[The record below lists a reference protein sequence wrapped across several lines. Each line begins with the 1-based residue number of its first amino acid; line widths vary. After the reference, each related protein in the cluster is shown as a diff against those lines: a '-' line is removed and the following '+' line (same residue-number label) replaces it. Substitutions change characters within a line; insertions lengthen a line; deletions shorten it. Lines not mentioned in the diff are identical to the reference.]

1 MGSEFIKYITS
12 NWTVFVNTPIFILFG
27 LVTYSA
33 YAKRWSA
40 KSGKHSTKGHITWS
54 GKIPGGKPPYL
65 VSYSYQVDGALY
77 NGQIN
82 IPLLTPDKTIEKHPK
97 GKEITIY
104 YAKKDPSF
112 SKANTPSSH
121 AQIVGN
127 SLLTHLLFPLGL
139 INIIFTFIYWLAHV
153 NN

>member
-12 NWTVFVNTPIFILFG
+12 NWAIFVNTPIFIIFG
-27 LVTYSA
+27 LVTYNA

-40 KSGKHSTKGHITWS
+40 KSGKYSTKGHITWS

-65 VSYSYQVDGALY
+65 VSYSYYVDGTLY

-82 IPLLTPDKTIEKHPK
+82 VSLIAPEKTIEKNPK
-97 GKEITIY
+97 GKELTIY

-112 SKANTPSSH
+112 SQANKPPNH
-121 AQIVGN
+121 AQIIGN
-127 SLLTHLLFPLGL
+127 SVITHLFLPLGL
-139 INIIFTFIYWLAHV
+139 INIIFTFIYRLAHV